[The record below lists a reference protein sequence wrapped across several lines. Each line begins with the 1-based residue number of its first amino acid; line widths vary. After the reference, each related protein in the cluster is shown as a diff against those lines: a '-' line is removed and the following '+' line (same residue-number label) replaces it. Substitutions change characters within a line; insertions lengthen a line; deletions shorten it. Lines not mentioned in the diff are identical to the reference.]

1 MTVTPS
7 TREPEVP
14 TVRGAY
20 CPSATVEDFVL
31 SVANGPLNEFR
42 VLILAGPRGDGKT
55 SGGLAAIVALG
66 QRMVAEGLSHLLP
79 IRVAVVR
86 DTWVNLSRSTIS
98 SFKKQAA
105 QGMPIRFLDGGHQ
118 AILDPYAH
126 FFFFGV
132 ETRADVDRLQGFE
145 CGLLWL
151 EEVAPGAEIDVGIP
165 AETFAVGAT
174 SVRQE
179 GVPKRIIITMN
190 PSDEDHWVMNIEE
203 VLQGHGLDNI
213 VYHRFNMIAGEKA
226 IHFRYLAKM
235 CARQGR
241 FDDARAWESAA
252 DEFDDYR
259 KRNEVFLES
268 IGRSDLVERL
278 VKGKTG
284 GVAMGEAVVSTFD
297 YAAHVTQPGEILTPL
312 PGEEMWRV
320 WDGGLTPSTCWVGI
334 TAAGNVNLYG
344 SRTSINKAMA
354 QHIVDEVLPF
364 QSKKY
369 IGEKIID
376 NPSYPR
382 RPFSL
387 NPPKYTRAGGFGP
400 GAKGGFVYNDIGDP
414 SLFEG
419 DKVQNA
425 NLSAGREIERLL
437 GGNLT
442 KGPIAWGRR
451 HASANLGFWRSGAT
465 KGRPRM
471 IRIQREEN
479 SVLLKGLNGRAF
491 FPLDYATGRI
501 NPSVVA
507 LKRVSGI
514 YFQALDGFFYLL
526 AYKFPAYEWPERPET
541 PRPKRDQGPPS
552 WAAV

>member
-1 MTVTPS
+1 M
-7 TREPEVP
+7 P
-14 TVRGAY
+14 TVRRSY
-20 CPSATVEDFVL
+20 CPSASAEDYIL

-42 VLILAGPRGDGKT
+42 VLSLMASRGEGKT
-55 SGGLAAIVALG
+55 TAVLAAIVMLG
-66 QRMVAEGLSHLLP
+66 QRLVAEGLGHLLP

-86 DTWVNLSRSTIS
+86 DTFTNLKRTTIAT
-98 SFKKQAA
+98 FEKQAA
-105 QGMPIRFLDGGHQ
+105 NGMPIRFLEGGHQ
-118 AILDPYAH
+118 AILEPYAH

-145 CGLLWL
+145 CGVLWL

-174 SVRQE
+174 SIRQE
-179 GVPKRIIITMN
+179 GIPKRILLSFN
-190 PSDEDHWVMNIEE
+190 PPDEDHWVMTVEE
-203 VLQGHGLDNI
+203 TLQEHGLENI
-213 VYHRFNMIAGEKA
+213 VHHRFGIKTGEKSE
-226 IHFRYLAKM
+226 HFRHLAKI
-235 CARQGR
+235 CARQGML
-241 FDDARAWESAA
+241 DDARAWESAA
-252 DEFDDYR
+252 EEFDDYR

-268 IGRSDLVERL
+268 IGRSDLVDRL
-278 VKGKTG
+278 AKGKIG

-297 YAAHVTQPGEILTPL
+297 YASHVTQPGEILRPM
-312 PGEEMWRV
+312 PGEELWRCH
-320 WDGGLTPSTCWVGI
+320 DGGLTPSTCWVGI
-334 TAAGNVNLYG
+334 TAAGNVNVYG

-369 IGEKIID
+369 VGEKVVD
-376 NPSYPR
+376 NPSFPR
-382 RPFSL
+382 RDFSL
-387 NPPKYTRAGGFGP
+387 MPLRSGRDI
-400 GAKGGFVYNDIGDP
+400 GAAARGIVYNDIGDP

-451 HASANLGFWRSGAT
+451 HNSANLGFWRSGAT
-465 KGRPRM
+465 KGRARM

-479 SVLLKGLNGRAF
+479 SLLIKGLNGRCY
-491 FPLDYATGRI
+491 FPIDYASGRI
-501 NPSVVA
+501 NPSVIA
-507 LKRVSGI
+507 MKRVSGL
-514 YFQALDGFFYLL
+514 YAQALDAFFYLL

-541 PRPKRDQGPPS
+541 PRTKRDQGPPN